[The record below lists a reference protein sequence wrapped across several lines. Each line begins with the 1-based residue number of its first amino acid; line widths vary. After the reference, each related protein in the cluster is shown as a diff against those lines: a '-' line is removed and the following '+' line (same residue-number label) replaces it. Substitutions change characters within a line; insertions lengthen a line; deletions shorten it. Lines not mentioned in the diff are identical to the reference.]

1 MYVRKKKKKKPED
14 DSSFDAASHNSQYSR
29 KFKPSRGCREFCKQK
44 GCKIFLGM
52 VLMVSMFFTGLVTYQ
67 MWMKRED
74 KTVSVRSFKTHL
86 KYMESDIENLTKWNR
101 DLNESLNFMITDNEV
116 MNKLEKEYGSKDSEI
131 KAELSELQQKEIKL
145 TRDVE
150 TW

>member
-1 MYVRKKKKKKPED
+1 
-14 DSSFDAASHNSQYSR
+14 
-29 KFKPSRGCREFCKQK
+29 
-44 GCKIFLGM
+44 M

>member
-1 MYVRKKKKKKPED
+1 
-14 DSSFDAASHNSQYSR
+14 
-29 KFKPSRGCREFCKQK
+29 
-44 GCKIFLGM
+44 
-52 VLMVSMFFTGLVTYQ
+52 
-67 MWMKRED
+67 
-74 KTVSVRSFKTHL
+74 
-86 KYMESDIENLTKWNR
+86 MESDIENLTKWNR

>member
-1 MYVRKKKKKKPED
+1 
-14 DSSFDAASHNSQYSR
+14 
-29 KFKPSRGCREFCKQK
+29 
-44 GCKIFLGM
+44 
-52 VLMVSMFFTGLVTYQ
+52 MVSMFFTGLVTYQ